1 MINNR
6 FNVVYHLLCVVIFW
20 VELKIYIF
28 IYKNKTMSKEMREQ
42 INKIKRFGQLMNE
55 NRSGDKTIINLIFD
69 ENEVSELYKIKEK
82 ISIDYLGNLDIDPFS
97 NQDEDELIDFIK
109 NSFSIKGIKI
119 DKYDMENILNL
130 VSNNIRI

>member
-1 MINNR
+1 
-6 FNVVYHLLCVVIFW
+6 
-20 VELKIYIF
+20 
-28 IYKNKTMSKEMREQ
+28 MSKEMREQ
-42 INKIKRFGQLMNE
+42 LNKVKNWGQFLNE
-55 NRSGDKTIINLIFD
+55 NNSGDKSIINLIFD

-109 NSFSIKGIKI
+109 NSFSRKGITI

>member
-1 MINNR
+1 
-6 FNVVYHLLCVVIFW
+6 
-20 VELKIYIF
+20 
-28 IYKNKTMSKEMREQ
+28 MSKEMREQ
-42 INKIKRFGQLMNE
+42 LNKVKNWGQFLNE
-55 NRSGDKTIINLIFD
+55 NKSGDKSIINLIFD

-109 NSFSIKGIKI
+109 NSFSRKGITI

>member
-1 MINNR
+1 
-6 FNVVYHLLCVVIFW
+6 
-20 VELKIYIF
+20 
-28 IYKNKTMSKEMREQ
+28 MSKEMREQ